1 VDQINLNYNHSDKI
15 WNGAPAIKKEARANM
30 SHRLLAE
37 YIPRG
42 NTFPQGRY
50 GDQSTPKQVHDT
62 AHKKEYYQQS

>member
-1 VDQINLNYNHSDKI
+1 
-15 WNGAPAIKKEARANM
+15 M

-37 YIPRG
+37 YFPRG